1 MTEPEAVTGE
11 WLTVKDAAA
20 RAKCSP
26 KLIYQAVKAG
36 RLRASRLG
44 VRLDIRIYS
53 LWLEAWLVGL
63 STPVPI
69 NPSAPGTEPE
79 NPGALPFHR
88 HGRRA
93 KDPA

>member
-11 WLTVKDAAA
+11 WLTVKDAAG

-36 RLRASRLG
+36 RLRAARLG

-53 LWLEAWLVGL
+53 LWLEAWLVAL
-63 STPVPI
+63 STPVTI
-69 NPSAPGTEPE
+69 NPSAPGVDPAD
-79 NPGALPFHR
+79 PGPLPFNR
-88 HGRRA
+88 HGR
-93 KDPA
+93 K